1 MSQGHSMSYIEL
13 VKNGA
18 DPTEIQQ
25 YLAQGEQVAIT
36 IRLPENLRNAAKA
49 AAVLQGTNFSA
60 MVRAGLIAQ
69 LADWAEEVT
78 R

>member
-1 MSQGHSMSYIEL
+1 MSYIEL

-18 DPTEIQQ
+18 DPAEIQQ

-36 IRLPENLRNAAKA
+36 IRLPENLRDAAKA
-49 AAVLQGTNFSA
+49 AATLQGTNFSA

>member
-1 MSQGHSMSYIEL
+1 MSYIEL

-18 DPTEIQQ
+18 GPTEIQQ

-36 IRLPENLRNAAKA
+36 IRLPENLRDAAKA
-49 AAVLQGTNFSA
+49 AAALQGTNFSA